1 MKKMQYK
8 GKSGTLEV
16 DRDGPLGYEPD
27 VYCTELHLGGAL
39 TEDNVKAL
47 LKWKSPRWLS
57 PDSEKV
63 KKVLGRLDEI
73 NSFRAGRQ
81 PELKSFFGGSGVY
94 NVFIKHIARPAD
106 YPIYDRHVLNAY
118 CRLEKGLADGESVRT
133 TQKAYGEY
141 RAFFFRVYEAVF
153 GTGERKN
160 DLETV
165 RNMKR
170 LDYALMEYDRAH
182 GKE

>member
-1 MKKMQYK
+1 MEYK

-16 DRDGPLGYEPD
+16 DRDGPLGYDPD
-27 VYCTELHLGGAL
+27 TYCMELNLGGAL

-57 PDSEKV
+57 QNSDNV
-63 KKVLGRLDEI
+63 KKVLDRLADI
-73 NSFRAGRQ
+73 NAFRAGRQ
-81 PELKSFFGGSGVY
+81 TELKSFFGGSGVY

-106 YPIYDRHVLNAY
+106 YPIYDSHVLNAY
-118 CRLEKGLADGESVRT
+118 WRLEKGLADGDTVRT
-133 TQKAYGEY
+133 TQKLYGDY

-153 GTGERKN
+153 GAGERKN
-160 DLETV
+160 DPETV

-182 GKE
+182 RKK